1 MINPPLKWHG
11 GKHYL
16 ADWIISYMPPH
27 VHYVE
32 PYAGGLSVLLR
43 KPCDGIS
50 EVVNDLNTDLTNFWR
65 VLQQS
70 ASFEKFRRLCEA
82 TPFSD
87 AEYHRA
93 NIEQFDI
100 CDDPELAAW
109 AFFIRCRQSRQGLCK
124 DFATLTRNRVRRG
137 MNEQASAWWTAI
149 EGLEDVYHR
158 LQRVVIL
165 NADACEV
172 IRQQDGVNTLFY
184 CDPPY
189 LHETR
194 VTTKDYTHEMTREQ
208 HTELLETLSGITG
221 EFILSGYR
229 NKLYDEYARRNN
241 WVWVERQIDCKAS
254 SKSKKGERVEVL
266 WLKNNYPCK
275 KIIG

>member
-16 ADWIISYMPPH
+16 AGWIIENMPPH
-27 VHYVE
+27 IHYVE

-43 KPCDGIS
+43 KPCEGIS
-50 EVVNDLNTDLTNFWR
+50 EVVNDLNAELTNFWR
-65 VLQQS
+65 VLQQP
-70 ASFEKFRRLCEA
+70 ASFETFRRLCAA
-82 TPFSD
+82 TPFSEV
-87 AEYHRA
+87 EYERA
-93 NIEQFDI
+93 NAQEHGS
-100 CDDPELAAW
+100 PELAAW

-149 EGLEDVYHR
+149 DGLDDVYRR

-165 NADACEV
+165 NADACDV
-172 IRQQDGVNTLFY
+172 IRQQDGLNTLFY

-194 VTTKDYTHEMTREQ
+194 VTTKDYAHEMTREQ
-208 HTELLETLSGITG
+208 HVELLETLSGVTG
-221 EFILSGYR
+221 KFLLSGYR
-229 NKLYDEYARRNN
+229 NELYDEYARKND
-241 WVWVERQIDCKAS
+241 WVWVERQIDCKSS
-254 SKSKKGERVEVL
+254 SKPTKGKRVEVL
-266 WLKNNYPCK
+266 WLKEE
-275 KIIG
+275 